1 MKDEALKVAQPVQ
14 EPVAWMDALGDIY
27 KHELWPDWN
36 PPHTPLY
43 ATPPAAQRQ
52 WVKLTDE
59 EIKEVNAKVSQI
71 PPIDYTTTTYAR
83 AIEAKLKEKNT

>member
-52 WVKLTDE
+52 WVGLTVDHIE
-59 EIKEVNAKVSQI
+59 TIETMALTKNMAIAMTMATLKEVN
-71 PPIDYTTTTYAR
+71 T
-83 AIEAKLKEKNT
+83 

>member
-36 PPHTPLY
+36 PPHTFLY

-52 WVKLTDE
+52 WVGLTDE
-59 EIKEVNAKVSQI
+59 QIKA
-71 PPIDYTTTTYAR
+71 IDEMALTKNM
-83 AIEAKLKEKNT
+83 AIAMTMRTLKEKNT